1 MKCSAVHRHVDAFV
15 DGELEPARSID
26 VEQHLGDCP
35 LCRQQVGMQRNVKLQ
50 VSTAL
55 RQVAAPE
62 ALRQRV
68 AASLDE
74 ASGQTRQGYS
84 STLFLTAAA
93 AVVLLGVS
101 WAQRPSG
108 VNQAVMAGGAGGSLP
123 IFRDIVHK
131 HSHPLPTEIA
141 ADRPEQVGPWFRG
154 KVAFQV
160 HPVAF
165 KEPRVRFL
173 GARIDHVRGV
183 SAATL
188 YYDIDG
194 HRVTAVV
201 FEATPDMYE
210 GAERMKMGNREVYF
224 GNVHGYP
231 VPMIRQG
238 NLAYAFTGDLDQR
251 NLLRVVAGAQ
261 LH

>member
-1 MKCSAVHRHVDAFV
+1 MNCVTLHKHVGAYV

-26 VEQHLGDCP
+26 VEQHLGDCMD
-35 LCRQQVGMQRNVKLQ
+35 CRRQVGAQRNVKLQ
-50 VSTAL
+50 VASAL
-55 RQVAAPE
+55 RDVTAPD

-68 AASLDE
+68 ALGLDQ
-74 ASGQTRQGYS
+74 ASGHGRQHVGP
-84 STLFLTAAA
+84 TVLLTAAA
-93 AVVLLGVS
+93 AVVLLGAS
-101 WAQRPSG
+101 WVQRPSH
-108 VNQAVMAGGAGGSLP
+108 VTQASVTGGALP
-123 IFRDIVHK
+123 IFRDVVQK

-141 ADRPEQVGPWFRG
+141 ADRPEQIAPWFRG

-160 HPVAF
+160 HPVGF
-165 KEPRVRFL
+165 KGPRVRFL
-173 GARIDHVRGV
+173 GARIDHVRDQ

-210 GAERMKMGNREVYF
+210 GVERMTLGTHDVYF
-224 GNVHGYP
+224 GNVHGYA

-251 NLLRVVAGAQ
+251 NLLRVVSSAE